1 MEIELGSMLPTDW
14 RDWDDASL
22 DAIGGL
28 DVDLGAFEDDFGFDE
43 LAAAAQH
50 TLASPPP
57 SPDCAMATTATAAA
71 SAAPPAMTPAML
83 PASEQQQQQLFFFAQ
98 SGLRDE
104 DEELLALADGEVFM
118 CEQEHD
124 GVLSEHMFKCESFS
138 DLHGSFAAGS
148 GSAPP
153 TVAAVAADAPLAA
166 KRKRCAAEP
175 LQPRVFKEEPV
186 HSAACAATASGKKL
200 KPAKLDE
207 QAERLYRR
215 RYDILHEILE
225 AWNTGGIEDMEEIAD
240 SVYDD
245 DVTLISPDYADGLRG
260 VHALMNH
267 WNLLLDAFPDGIME
281 EYEIQRVDGER
292 LKASWVFSGTQI
304 FPFYGVQPRHEKVC
318 VSGTSFFSFKGDKIR
333 QVVLSWNYREA
344 LMKLMGVAPSK
355 AYMVPAYAPG
365 AGSEAAGSLAAYAS
379 AVAQVAAALHAQR

>member
-1 MEIELGSMLPTDW
+1 MEIELSSMLPTDW

-57 SPDCAMATTATAAA
+57 SPDCTMAAA
-71 SAAPPAMTPAML
+71 MGVTPPAMTPAML
-83 PASEQQQQQLFFFAQ
+83 PPTEQQTQQLFFYAQ
-98 SGLRDE
+98 SGVRDE
-104 DEELLALADGEVFM
+104 DEELLALADGEVFL
-118 CEQEHD
+118 CEQEHY

-138 DLHGSFAAGS
+138 DLHGSF
-148 GSAPP
+148 SADSNSNNS
-153 TVAAVAADAPLAA
+153 AADVSST
-166 KRKRCAAEP
+166 KRK
-175 LQPRVFKEEPV
+175 RVFKEEPV
-186 HSAACAATASGKKL
+186 YSTASASTLPSATSTGKKL
-200 KPAKLDE
+200 KPTKLDE
-207 QAERLYRR
+207 TAERLYRR

-267 WNLLLDAFPDGIME
+267 WELLLDAFPDGIME
-281 EYEIQRVDGER
+281 EYEIQRVDSER
-292 LKASWVFSGTQI
+292 LKATWVFSGTQI
-304 FPFYGVQPRHEKVC
+304 FPFFGVQPRHEKVC
-318 VSGTSFFSFKGDKIR
+318 ISGSSFFSFKGDKIR

-365 AGSEAAGSLAAYAS
+365 MGGDATSSLAAYAS
-379 AVAQVAAALHAQR
+379 AVAQVAAALPAQR